1 VSRTGARVDVS
12 LVTSGHDVADARLH
26 RLVAALTDSG
36 LSVQVVGLGDAST
49 APPSATHVS
58 THPRGGMAARLR
70 DALVAPWR
78 AQGQVVIVIDPDTVP
93 SAWLRRL
100 TGRRLVVD
108 VHEDYAAL
116 LKDRAWAHG
125 AMGAMAKAAVGVS
138 TALARRADLTV
149 VADSH
154 VPPRDAAHRLVL
166 RNLPY
171 GGYLPEPGPL
181 DDHSRAVHV
190 GDLRRSRGL
199 FDMVEAV
206 AAAPGWTLD
215 LVGPVAADDQAELD
229 ERLAQPDVAG
239 RVRLHGRRPPREAW
253 AVADGAWVGLSLLQD
268 TPAFRDG
275 IPSKLYEFLQC
286 GLAVVVSP
294 LPRQAAL
301 VEESGAGVVV
311 DDATAAAATLRAYAA
326 EPDLLERH
334 RGAARAWSSGDEP
347 DAYREFAAGVLALV
361 RH

>member
-1 VSRTGARVDVS
+1 VSRTRAGIDVS
-12 LVTSGHDVADARLH
+12 LVASGHDVADARLH
-26 RLVAALTDSG
+26 RLVTALTDAG
-36 LSVQVVGLGDAST
+36 LSVEVVGLGDAST
-49 APPSATHVS
+49 APPSATIVS
-58 THPRGGMAARLR
+58 THPRAGMSFRLR
-70 DALVAPWR
+70 DAVVAPWR
-78 AQGQVVIVIDPDTVP
+78 AKGRVLLVVDPDTVP

-100 TGRRLVVD
+100 GGRRVVVD

-116 LKDRAWAHG
+116 LSDRAWAHG
-125 AMGAMAKAAVGVS
+125 VMGAVAKAGVGIS

-149 VADSH
+149 VADAH
-154 VPPRDAAHRLVL
+154 VPPGAAAHRLVL

-171 GGYLPEPGPL
+171 GGYLPEPGPP
-181 DDHSRAVHV
+181 DDEPRAIHV

-199 FDMVEAV
+199 FDMVEAIAV
-206 AAAPGWTLD
+206 APGWTLD
-215 LVGPVAADDQAELD
+215 LVGPVASADQVELD
-229 ERLAQPDVAG
+229 ARLAQPDVAG

-253 AVADGAWVGLSLLQD
+253 AVACGAWVGLSLLQD

-275 IPSKLYEFLQC
+275 IPTKLYEFLHC

-311 DDATAAAATLRAYAA
+311 ADTTAAAAALRAYAA

-334 RGAARAWSSGDEP
+334 RAAARARASADGSD
-347 DAYREFAAGVLALV
+347 DYREFAARVVALA
-361 RH
+361 RR